1 MKSDTG
7 RALGALI
14 TAAIL
19 ATGVV
24 QALPAMR
31 DAGWITAPEAEAAGL
46 RPELLYAVINL
57 TDAYDALEACPLD
70 LGDARSRIESGLAN
84 ARVRPVFTPIAEG
97 PDVLVHEVEA
107 QLKTGADGETVCAWQ
122 TTTLYGGNRHDQRD
136 VRDLTGL
143 ENQSRLAV
151 TAPAAGAR

>member
-1 MKSDTG
+1 MKTDTG

-31 DAGWITAPEAEAAGL
+31 DAGWIVVPEADAASL
-46 RPELLYAVINL
+46 HPELLYAVINL
-57 TDAYDALEACPLD
+57 TDAYDALQACPLD
-70 LGDARSRIESGLAN
+70 LDDARTRVETGLSGA
-84 ARVRPVFTPIAEG
+84 PVIPVYTPIAEG

-107 QLKTGADGETVCAWQ
+107 LLKTGTDGETVCAWH
-122 TTTLYGGNRHDQRD
+122 TTTLYGGSRHDQRD
-136 VRDLTGL
+136 ELDLAGL
-143 ENQSRLAV
+143 EHQSRLALS
-151 TAPAAGAR
+151 AQAAGAR

>member
-1 MKSDTG
+1 MNSDTG

-31 DAGWITAPEAEAAGL
+31 DAGWIAAPEAEAAGL
-46 RPELLYAVINL
+46 RSELLYAVINL
-57 TDAYDALEACPLD
+57 TDGYDALRACPLD
-70 LGDARSRIESGLAN
+70 LEEARTRVETGLSGA
-84 ARVRPVFTPIAEG
+84 PVIPVYTPIAEG

-107 QLKTGADGETVCAWQ
+107 RLKTGADGETVCAWH

-136 VRDLTGL
+136 ELDLAGL
-143 ENQSRLAV
+143 ETQSRLALS
-151 TAPAAGAR
+151 AQAAAAR